1 MLPQYATPYFFTI
14 GKCFFY
20 FDRLHIIDYFIFLY
34 EGKDFPN
41 DHPVLFEQLDT
52 NGQIVKSP

>member
-1 MLPQYATPYFFTI
+1 MLPQYATPFFLAI
-14 GKCFFY
+14 GKSFFH
-20 FDRLHIIDYFIFLY
+20 RLHIIDYFIFLY

-41 DHPVLFEQLDT
+41 DHPVLFEKLDT